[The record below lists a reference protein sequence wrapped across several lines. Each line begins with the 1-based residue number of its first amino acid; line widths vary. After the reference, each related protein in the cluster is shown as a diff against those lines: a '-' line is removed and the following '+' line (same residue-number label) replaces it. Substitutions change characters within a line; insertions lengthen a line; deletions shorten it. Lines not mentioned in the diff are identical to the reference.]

1 MNIKIKSIQHLQKVG
16 KQSGKEFTSCKIT
29 SLGRDGK
36 DVFISGFGSDVTKT
50 WNAGDTV
57 DIDITQTPSGYWNF
71 TMNENSKPSPNPL
84 FAMFG
89 DVNKKLDEILNIIKP
104 VRPQNPSPL
113 LPLDNTVKDED
124 IPDFLRV

>member
-29 SLGRDGK
+29 SLGKDGK

-71 TMNENSKPSPNPL
+71 KENETSTPSENPML
-84 FAMFG
+84 
-89 DVNKKLDEILNIIKP
+89 VILRRIEITLAGMQP
-104 VRPQNPSPL
+104 VRPQNTSSL
-113 LPLDNTVKDED
+113 LPLDNTLKNED